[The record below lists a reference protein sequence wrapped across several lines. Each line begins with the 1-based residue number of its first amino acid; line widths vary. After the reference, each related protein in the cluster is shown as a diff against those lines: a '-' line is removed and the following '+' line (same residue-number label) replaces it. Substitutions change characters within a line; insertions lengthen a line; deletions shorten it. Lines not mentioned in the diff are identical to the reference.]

1 MSLTH
6 ELTLKLKLKRSINTE
21 GNSPDTEA
29 ATFQDIKPEYVAKN
43 VLAFISQNYWKIVS
57 NFNCDL
63 ESQLGFLIEEGQINL
78 GFFCVEGRTIPL
90 V

>member
-63 ESQLGFLIEEGQINL
+63 ESQLGFLIEKDKINL
-78 GFFCVEGRTIPL
+78 DFLVIEGKTIP
-90 V
+90 